1 MFKVDEMSTIYVDYE
16 SFGRHFYFDLKS
28 SPLPEWE
35 AWNVPLLI
43 LPLSTN
49 FGISN
54 DEVSPLPWV
63 EMESDI
69 VVVFLEIYIKS
80 ETSMLANV

>member
-63 EMESDI
+63 EMESHI

-80 ETSMLANV
+80 EKGC